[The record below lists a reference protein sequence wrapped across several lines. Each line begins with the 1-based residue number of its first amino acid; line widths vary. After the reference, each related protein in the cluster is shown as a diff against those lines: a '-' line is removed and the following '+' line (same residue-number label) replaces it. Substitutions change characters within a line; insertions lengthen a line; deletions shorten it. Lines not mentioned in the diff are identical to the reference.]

1 MIGFFYAYQPL
12 LDFFLLNA
20 GFALSQYIVLRAG
33 VFSIATVGM
42 VSVGAYF
49 AAIAMK
55 TLGLSIWLVAPAAA
69 IIGLGVGL
77 LLSIPLARLRGP
89 YQAIAT
95 LAFVQIV
102 AAIALYAEGITGG
115 ALGINDIPKQVST
128 LGLLLCLAI
137 VVYVLAAI
145 SATRVGQIFDALRQD
160 EAVAGSL
167 GLSITFHHALAFALS
182 GAIAGLFGALQAG
195 YVYSIEPHQYGFAL
209 LTMTLAA
216 VILGGRR
223 SIWGPIVGAA
233 IMTFLPEI
241 ARPLAEN
248 RLLLNGA
255 LLVVVIIFLPRGVVD
270 GLIDVVRNRRSRRP
284 VAAERTEPATRPRQ
298 VQA

>member
-1 MIGFFYAYQPL
+1 MINFFYAYQPL
-12 LDFFLLNA
+12 IDFFLLNA

-33 VFSIATVGM
+33 VFSIATVGI
-42 VSVGAYF
+42 VSIGAYS
-49 AAIAMK
+49 AAIVMK
-55 TLGLSIWLVAPAAA
+55 SLGLSIWIAAPFSALV
-69 IIGLGVGL
+69 GLAVGL
-77 LLSIPLARLRGP
+77 LLSVPLARLRGP

-102 AAIALYAEGITGG
+102 AAVALYAEPLTGG
-115 ALGINDIPKQVST
+115 ALGMNDIPKQVST
-128 LGLLLCLAI
+128 LGLVFALAF
-137 VVYVLAAI
+137 VLYILGSLSRSRIGA
-145 SATRVGQIFDALRQD
+145 IFDALRQD

-167 GLSITFHHALAFALS
+167 GISISFHHALAFALS

-195 YVYSIEPHQYGFAL
+195 YIYSIEPHQYGFVM

-223 SIWGPIVGAA
+223 SIWGPVVGAA

-248 RLLLNGA
+248 RLLLNGL

-270 GLIDVVRNRRSRRP
+270 GLIALVRRRRTSAVTWP
-284 VAAERTEPATRPRQ
+284 AESSKEVRT
-298 VQA
+298 

>member
-1 MIGFFYAYQPL
+1 MINLFYAYQPL

-33 VFSIATVGM
+33 VFSIATVGI

-49 AAIAMK
+49 AAIVMK
-55 TLGLSIWLVAPAAA
+55 NYGLSIWLVAPAAA
-69 IIGLGVGL
+69 VVGLAIGL

-102 AAIALYAEGITGG
+102 AAIALYAEPLTGG
-115 ALGINDIPKQVST
+115 ALGMNDIPKQVST
-128 LGLLLCLAI
+128 LGLLLALAI
-137 VVYVLAAI
+137 VLYILG
-145 SATRVGQIFDALRQD
+145 SLSSTRVGHIFDALRQD

-167 GLSITFHHALAFALS
+167 GISITFHHALAFALS
-182 GAIAGLFGALQAG
+182 GAIAALFGALQAG
-195 YVYSIEPHQYGFAL
+195 YIYSIEPHQYGFAML
-209 LTMTLAA
+209 AMTLAA

-248 RLLLNGA
+248 RLLLNG
-255 LLVVVIIFLPRGVVD
+255 LLLIVVIIFLPRGVVD
-270 GLIDVVRNRRSRRP
+270 GLIEVVRRRRRP
-284 VAAERTEPATRPRQ
+284 AASAPVGEKATSEVR
-298 VQA
+298 A

>member
-1 MIGFFYAYQPL
+1 MINFFYAYQPL

-20 GFALSQYIVLRAG
+20 GFALSQYVVLRAG

-49 AAIAMK
+49 AAIVMK
-55 TLGLSIWLVAPAAA
+55 TFGLSIWLAAPAAA
-69 IIGLGVGL
+69 IIGLVVGL
-77 LLSIPLARLRGP
+77 LLSVPLARLRGP

-102 AAIALYAEGITGG
+102 AAVALYAEPLTGG
-115 ALGINDIPKQVST
+115 AMGMNDIPKEVST
-128 LGLLLCLAI
+128 LGLLLTLAI
-137 VVYVLAAI
+137 VVYVLGSI
-145 SATRVGQIFDALRQD
+145 SGTRIGRIFDALRQD
-160 EAVAGSL
+160 EAVVGSL
-167 GLSITFHHALAFALS
+167 GISIAFHHALAFALS

-195 YVYSIEPHQYGFAL
+195 YIYSIEPHQYGFAL
-209 LTMTLAA
+209 LATTLAA

-248 RLLLNGA
+248 RLLLNG
-255 LLVVVIIFLPRGVVD
+255 LLLIVVIIFLPRGVVD
-270 GLIDVVRNRRSRRP
+270 GLIELVRRRRTPPS
-284 VAAERTEPATRPRQ
+284 VAAERDRQ
-298 VQA
+298 AAAREVRA

>member
-1 MIGFFYAYQPL
+1 MIDLFYAYQPL

-33 VFSIATVGM
+33 VFSIATVGI

-49 AAIAMK
+49 AAILTK
-55 TLGLSIWLVAPAAA
+55 GYGLSIWQAAPLAAVT
-69 IIGLGVGL
+69 GLGVGL

-102 AAIALYAEGITGG
+102 AAVALYAEPLTGG
-115 ALGINDIPKQVST
+115 AMGMNDIPKQVST
-128 LGLLLCLAI
+128 VGLLLSLGA
-137 VVYVLAAI
+137 VLYVLASI
-145 SATRVGQIFDALRQD
+145 SRSRIGSTFDALRQD
-160 EAVAGSL
+160 EAVVGSL
-167 GLSITFHHALAFALS
+167 GISITFHHALAFALS

-195 YVYSIEPHQYGFAL
+195 YTYSIEPHQYGFVM

-223 SIWGPIVGAA
+223 SIWGPIAGAA
-233 IMTFLPEI
+233 MMTFLPEI

-248 RLLLNGA
+248 RLLLNG
-255 LLVVVIIFLPRGVVD
+255 LLLIIVIIFLPRGIVD
-270 GLIDVVRNRRSRRP
+270 GLITLVRRSRNSR
-284 VAAERTEPATRPRQ
+284 VAKIATQGPSTEVRA
-298 VQA
+298 

>member
-1 MIGFFYAYQPL
+1 MNLFYAYQPL
-12 LDFFLLNA
+12 LDLFLLNA
-20 GFALSQYIVLRAG
+20 GFALSQYVVLRAG
-33 VFSIATVGM
+33 VFSIGTVGLAAI
-42 VSVGAYF
+42 GAYF
-49 AAIAMK
+49 AAIMMK
-55 TLGLSIWLVAPAAA
+55 TYGFSIWLVAPSAALL
-69 IIGLGVGL
+69 GLMIGL

-102 AAIALYAEGITGG
+102 AAIALYAESITGG
-115 ALGINDIPKQVST
+115 ALGMNDIPKQVST

-137 VVYVLAAI
+137 VLYLLASI
-145 SATRVGQIFDALRQD
+145 SSTRLGQIFDALRQD

-167 GLSITFHHALAFALS
+167 GVSITFHHALAFALS
-182 GAIAGLFGALQAG
+182 GAIAGLFGAMQAG
-195 YVYSIEPHQYGFAL
+195 YIYSIEPHQYGFAL
-209 LTMTLAA
+209 LTTTLAA

-248 RLLLNGA
+248 RLLLNG
-255 LLVVVIIFLPRGVVD
+255 LLLIVVIIFLPRGVVD
-270 GLIDVVRNRRSRRP
+270 GLISLHNKRRAPTLP
-284 VAAERTEPATRPRQ
+284 VTDARSAAAKEARA
-298 VQA
+298 